1 MWDNLSLKNM
11 NAERRRHNPRLSVVF
26 QSGLCRSAHH
36 RRNPGMFK
44 GIGALPQRAKS
55 GWVYTQT
62 LLAQFDKRQYDQQ
75 TNKDLLPLTQFSLG
89 IFN

>member
-1 MWDNLSLKNM
+1 MG
-11 NAERRRHNPRLSVVF
+11 SVSSEALF
-26 QSGLCRSAHH
+26 SFSGICRSAHH

-62 LLAQFDKRQYDQQ
+62 LLAQF
-75 TNKDLLPLTQFSLG
+75 LTR
-89 IFN
+89 